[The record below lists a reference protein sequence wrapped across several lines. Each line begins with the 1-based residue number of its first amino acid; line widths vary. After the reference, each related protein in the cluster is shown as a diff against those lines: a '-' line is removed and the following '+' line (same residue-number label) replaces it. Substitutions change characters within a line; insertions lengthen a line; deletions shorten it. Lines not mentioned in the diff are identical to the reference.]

1 MSSSSG
7 TGQQQDSTGT
17 STVAANNTSAA
28 NSNNNVADVLEERLI
43 DAEYKIWKK
52 NTPYLY
58 DFVMTHSL
66 EWPSLT
72 CQWLPNP
79 KETTIVASADG
90 GSASK
95 TMEHSLL
102 LGTHTTGEQNY
113 LMVASVHL
121 PKQDAVLD
129 YRSSSGGTTGGT
141 GTAAANNATATATN
155 ATSSSALKHYDE
167 DKKEVG
173 GFGHSSSGNGSGT
186 ASVGKIEI
194 KMKIRHD
201 GEVNRARYMPQNHFM
216 VASRGP
222 NPELYIWDLSKHP
235 SFPPDDTNDDGETSP
250 QLILKG
256 HDREGYGLAWSKLT
270 QGRLV
275 SGSEDQTLCLWDING
290 NSISSG
296 NGRQEQHAISKFL
309 GHTDVVEDVDWHH
322 RDPNMIG
329 SVGDD
334 RQIMIWDSRE
344 KNAKKAVHCV
354 TNAHE
359 GDINCIA
366 FNPVNEFVLATGSAD
381 KTVALWDMRN
391 LKSRL
396 QTLAGHTDQV
406 YQLEWAPFN
415 ESILGSCGAD
425 RRVAV
430 WDLSRIGT
438 EQTPEDAEDGPPE
451 LLFMHG
457 GHTSKVSDLSWNAN
471 DEWTISSVSEDNV
484 LQIWN
489 MAEEIYTPEE
499 EDEDENEISSSG
511 GAGAGGAANEDQLL
525 GDDELE

>member
-1 MSSSSG
+1 MSSSDNG
-7 TGQQQDSTGT
+7 PQGGT
-17 STVAANNTSAA
+17 SAEAASAA
-28 NSNNNVADVLEERLI
+28 PPQNNNVADALEERLI

-79 KETTIVASADG
+79 KETGTMG
-90 GSASK
+90 ESK

-129 YRSSSGGTTGGT
+129 YRNANNTTNNT
-141 GTAAANNATATATN
+141 NTAAG
-155 ATSSSALKHYDE
+155 TSSSSTQKHYDD

-173 GFGHSSSGNGSGT
+173 GFGHSSTNTAGGASSSSAASN
-186 ASVGKIEI
+186 ASVGKIDI

-222 NPELYIWDLSKHP
+222 NPEIYIWDLSKHP
-235 SFPPDDTNDDGETSP
+235 SFPEDSDSTATSP
-250 QLILKG
+250 QAVLAG

-275 SGSEDQTLCLWDING
+275 SGSEDTTLCLWDINS
-290 NSISSG
+290 NSTSSG
-296 NGRQEQHAISKFL
+296 GQQQNAISKFL

-334 RQIMIWDSRE
+334 RQIMIWDVRE
-344 KNAKKAVHCV
+344 KNAKKAVHSV

-366 FNPVNEFVLATGSAD
+366 FNPANEFVLATGSAD

-415 ESILGSCGAD
+415 ESILGSCAAD

-471 DEWTISSVSEDNV
+471 DEWTVASVSEDNV

-499 EDEDENEISSSG
+499 EDEAEMSSG
-511 GAGAGGAANEDQLL
+511 EGEDQLL
-525 GDDELE
+525 GEEDLE